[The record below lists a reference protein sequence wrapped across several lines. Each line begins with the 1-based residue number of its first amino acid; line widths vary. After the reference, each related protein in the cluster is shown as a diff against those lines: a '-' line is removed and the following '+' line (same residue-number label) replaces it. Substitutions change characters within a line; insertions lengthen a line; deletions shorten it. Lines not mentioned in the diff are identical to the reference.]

1 MGLVSGFENTPDL
14 RQNRVGGYE
23 YGTAHLRRDMT
34 HDCHFMCDF
43 LSHQGLPEGF
53 WPLCFG
59 PEVIFLGDKADR
71 RDSTSM
77 SLMVAF
83 DPGSWTVCFGRRLGA
98 RGSPTK

>member
-1 MGLVSGFENTPDL
+1 MNTPDL
-14 RQNRVGGYE
+14 RQDRVSGYE

-34 HDCHFMCDF
+34 HDCHFKCDF